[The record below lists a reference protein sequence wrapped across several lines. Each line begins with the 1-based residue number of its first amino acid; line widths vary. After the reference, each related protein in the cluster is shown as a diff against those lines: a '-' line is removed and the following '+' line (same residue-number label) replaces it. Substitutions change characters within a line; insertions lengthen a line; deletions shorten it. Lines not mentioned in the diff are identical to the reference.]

1 MVASNLVLLHGT
13 LSRASERRTLP
24 SGDELVQYEITTRD
38 GDGPAD
44 SVPVVWPAAPARAE
58 FDAGVTVV
66 VAGRVRRRYFRAG
79 GVTGSRTEVVATQVV
94 EATRR
99 RQARNAIAKAVAAA
113 QPDAG

>member
-1 MVASNLVLLHGT
+1 MVASNLVLLQGT

-24 SGDELVQYEITTRD
+24 SGDELVQYEVTTRD
-38 GDGPAD
+38 ADGRAD

-79 GVTGSRTEVVATQVV
+79 GVTGSRTEVVADGVV
-94 EATRR
+94 VAGSKAAARLVERAL
-99 RQARNAIAKAVAAA
+99 RQAEL
-113 QPDAG
+113 PDS